1 MFTGTSER
9 IQELKD
15 EKQDLQELY
24 KKDVTMLQK
33 TIEDLQK
40 KNKELQHDLKALRA
54 ENQTLSDTV
63 DLYVRRLQ
71 KAKRMAGKVMR

>member
-1 MFTGTSER
+1 MFTSTSER
-9 IQELKD
+9 VEELKQ
-15 EKQDLQELY
+15 EKHDLQDLY
-24 KKDVTMLQK
+24 KKDVNMLQK

-40 KNKELQHDLKALRA
+40 KNKELQRDLKTLRA

-71 KAKRMAGKVMR
+71 KAKKMAGKVMR